1 MIKRINITNFGS
13 YKNYVWASQM
23 LSGGNVVEF
32 KRLNILYGRNY
43 SGKTTLSRL
52 FRCLETRFLPPRYDT
67 PQFEIVAEGGSINQ
81 TQINAHAHHVRVF
94 NKDFVDANLSFLRD
108 EAGGITPFAIVG
120 QQNNDIQT
128 QINEREQRL
137 GSPETT
143 GLRHQHVQ
151 KVSERALKFSEL
163 SQAKNEKTAKLTH
176 KANKEIKTNRLYGHP
191 SYTIDAITKDID
203 WIRTNNFAPFDE
215 IEVGRHT
222 TILRLITLDQLLP
235 IEPFEGRLE
244 KLNKTANALLGKTIR
259 PTEAIQELLNDALL
273 QDWVKKGIEHHR
285 DKRSECAFCGA
296 PLSPDLWTK
305 IDGHFSKE
313 SEDLEREIDLALAA
327 IAGAKSEVD
336 QIKTPAV
343 SSFYPDLKDEAER
356 RSTHLGNA
364 IKNYTG
370 QYEDLALALQ
380 KRKAS
385 LFKIVDPVAIISYE
399 QQINDCIQELNA
411 LIDQH
416 NQQAQNLSRDQDAS
430 RMVLRRNEV
439 AKFIT
444 DIDLAAI
451 ESRIGTLTTEER
463 ALRSDEDQLAEEVR
477 AVEAELAG
485 LRLQL
490 RDERKG
496 AEKVN
501 EYLNHYFGH
510 NGLSLV
516 AVDQADGVNVRFEIR
531 RGNQPAYNLSDG
543 ECSLV
548 AFCYFVARLEDDTT
562 AGKKLIVYIDDPISS
577 LDSNHVFFVFSLI
590 ETLIAKPR
598 FKPDGTKEYRY
609 NQLFLSTHNLDFLK
623 FIKRMTRPQ
632 IGGTEHFLVT
642 RTATGSVLEL
652 MPAYLKQC
660 VTEFHYLFDQIA
672 CCALEDPATS
682 GHHCFFNFGNNLRKF
697 FEVYLFFKYPW
708 STGNDYNR
716 RVEKY
721 FEADMAIEPL
731 ANRITNELSHSGE
744 VIDRTMRPVEY
755 DEISKLAKYVLRKLR
770 ASDAEQYQALLD
782 AVSKTDPLPA
792 I

>member
-13 YKNYVWASQM
+13 YKNYAWASQM

-52 FRCLETRFLPPRYDT
+52 IRCLETGLLPPRYDA
-67 PQFEIVAEGGSINQ
+67 PQFDVVAEGGSINQ
-81 TQINAHAHHVRVF
+81 TQINTHAHHVRVF

-120 QQNNDIQT
+120 QQNNDLQT
-128 QINEREQRL
+128 QINQREQRL

-143 GLRHQHVQ
+143 GLRHQHAQ
-151 KVSERALKFSEL
+151 KVVERSQKSDEL
-163 SQAKNEKTAKLTH
+163 SQVTNDKTFRLTQ
-176 KANKEIKTNRLYGHP
+176 KANREIKPNRLYGHP
-191 SYTIDAITKDID
+191 SYNIARITEDID
-203 WIRTNNFAPFDE
+203 WIRANNFEPFDE
-215 IEVGRHT
+215 IEVARHT
-222 TILRLITLDQLLP
+222 NILRLNTLAQLP
-235 IEPFEGRLE
+235 SVEQFEGRLE
-244 KLNKTANALLGKTIR
+244 DLNATANALLTRSIR
-259 PTEAIQELLNDALL
+259 PKEAIQELLNDALL
-273 QDWVKKGIEHHR
+273 QDWVKRGVAHHR
-285 DKRSECAFCGA
+285 DKRSECAFCGS

-313 SEDLEREIDLALAA
+313 SEDLEREIDSALAA
-327 IAGAKSEVD
+327 IAGAKTEVD
-336 QIKTPAV
+336 QIGMPAV

-356 RSTHLGNA
+356 RLNQLTDA
-364 IKNYTG
+364 IENYTG
-370 QYEDLALALQ
+370 QYEDLASALRE
-380 KRKAS
+380 RKAS
-385 LFKIVDPVAIISYE
+385 LFKVVDAVTITCSQ
-399 QQINDCIQELNA
+399 QQINNCIRELNA

-416 NQQAQNLSRDQDAS
+416 NQQANSLSRDQDAS
-430 RMVLRRNEV
+430 RMALRRNEV
-439 AKFIT
+439 AKFIA

-451 ESRIGTLTTEER
+451 ETRIGTLTTEER
-463 ALRSDEDQLAEEVR
+463 ALRSDENQLSEQVR
-477 AVEAELAG
+477 TIEAELAG

-516 AVDQADGVNVRFEIR
+516 AVDQDDGVNVRFEIR
-531 RGNQPAYNLSDG
+531 RGTQPAYNLSDG

-548 AFCYFVARLEDDTT
+548 AFCYFVARLEDDSTT
-562 AGKKLIVYIDDPISS
+562 GKKLIVYIDDPISS

-590 ETLIAKPR
+590 ETLIAKPIL
-598 FKPDGTKEYRY
+598 KPDGTKEDRY
-609 NQLFLSTHNLDFLK
+609 KQLFISTHNLDFLK

-632 IGGTEHFLVT
+632 IGGNEHFLVT

-652 MPAYLKQC
+652 MPAYLKQY
-660 VTEFHYLFDQIA
+660 VTEFHYLFDQIV

-708 STGNDYNR
+708 SAGNDYNR

-782 AVSKTDPLPA
+782 AVSKTDPLPT